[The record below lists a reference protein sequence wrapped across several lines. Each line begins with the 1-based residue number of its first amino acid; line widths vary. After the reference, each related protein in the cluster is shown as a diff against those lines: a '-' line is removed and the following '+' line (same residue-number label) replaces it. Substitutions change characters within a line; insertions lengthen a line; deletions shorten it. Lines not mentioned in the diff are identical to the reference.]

1 MRSALCKFAL
11 IGALAVP
18 MAASAYVL
26 GPTTPG
32 KWGNPAM
39 GTGATVSWSYMSTG
53 VSCADDFAGCSI
65 SSLADFMPAG
75 FGTRIQAAFDAWS
88 AVANLT
94 FVFVAADN
102 GVAFNAAGTNADI
115 RIGGHAF
122 DGPGDTLAHGFFPP
136 NNGNTAAG
144 DIHFD
149 IAESWSLAP
158 APGSFDIF
166 QVMAHE
172 LGHALGLDHTNVA
185 NSLLNPFYSTALL
198 GPQADDIAGMQFIYG
213 APVTANVP
221 EPTTLALVGLALLG
235 LSLRRRGGAR

>member
-1 MRSALCKFAL
+1 MKKILSSLVLF
-11 IGALAVP
+11 GAFTAPLT
-18 MAASAYVL
+18 ASAFVL

-32 KWGNPAM
+32 KWGSPTM
-39 GTGATVSWSYMSTG
+39 GTGATITWSYMNSGT
-53 VSCADDFAGCSI
+53 SCAAEGAGCTI
-65 SSLADFMPAG
+65 SSLASFMPVG
-75 FGTRIQAAFDAWS
+75 FGTQIEAAFEAWA

-122 DGPGDTLAHGFFPP
+122 DGALGTLAHGFYPP
-136 NNGNTAAG
+136 NNGDTAAG

-149 IAESWSLAP
+149 TAEIWSLTQA
-158 APGSFDIF
+158 GSGFDIF
-166 QVMAHE
+166 TVMAHE

-185 NSLLNPFYSTALL
+185 GSLMNPFYSESIV

-213 APVTANVP
+213 AAVTTNVP
-221 EPTTLALVGLALLG
+221 EPTTLALVGLALMG
-235 LSLRRRGGAR
+235 LSLRRRGAAR